1 MKIFSRTMICMLA
14 LAVLAGCASSEIT
27 QRRSYSAQDRLP
39 RPGRIIVYDI
49 RATATD
55 IPASAAITGHYSLP
69 ETPQTAQEIKVGRQL
84 GAQVA
89 QGLVRKILDMGM
101 PAQRAGSGPPAQL
114 GDVLI
119 TGQFITI
126 KKGDRANRV
135 IIGFGAGSAEL
146 KTHIEGYL
154 VTERG
159 HRLLGTRQVGTA
171 GKKTPGLLVP
181 GIVTVATGNPIGLI
195 ATSVM
200 GIRGEKKKG
209 SETLE
214 GAAKRTADEIAKEL
228 KKIFRKQG
236 WI

>member
-1 MKIFSRTMICMLA
+1 MTFYSRTMICMLG

-27 QRRSYSAQDRLP
+27 QRQSFAAQERMP

-49 RATATD
+49 QAVATD
-55 IPASAAITGHYSLP
+55 ISPTAAITGHYSLP
-69 ETPQTAQEIKVGRQL
+69 QTPQTAQETQLGRQL

-89 QGLVRKILDMGM
+89 DSLVRKIRNMGM
-101 PAQRAGSGPPAQL
+101 PAQRARQGPPPQL

-126 KKGDRANRV
+126 KKGDRASRV
-135 IIGFGAGSAEL
+135 IIGFGVGRGEL

-154 VTERG
+154 VTATG
-159 HRLLGTRQVGTA
+159 HRLLGTRDVGTA
-171 GKKTPGLLVP
+171 GGKKPGLLVP
-181 GIVTVATGNPIGLI
+181 GIVAAVTSNPAGLI
-195 ATSVM
+195 VSSVL
-200 GIRGEKKKG
+200 GVRGERITR

-214 GAAKRTADEIAKEL
+214 GAAKRTTDEIAKEL
-228 KKIFRKQG
+228 KKIFRRQG